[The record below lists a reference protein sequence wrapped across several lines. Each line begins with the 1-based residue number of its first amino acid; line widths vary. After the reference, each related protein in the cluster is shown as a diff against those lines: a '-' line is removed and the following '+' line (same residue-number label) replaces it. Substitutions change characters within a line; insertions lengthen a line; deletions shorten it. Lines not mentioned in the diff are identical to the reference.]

1 MVLCSVAEMSR
12 KMFVADTFK
21 GKLSLSAGSITVSRR
36 TIFSDTIVLYSTK
49 PRLLN
54 QFPIEVHFNGEDG
67 VDFGGVSR
75 DFFSAFWEEAY
86 TKMFDG
92 VSLVTPVCRADID
105 MNHFSVLGKILS
117 HGYLCCGF
125 LPTRICFPVLA
136 LVSLGLSIT
145 IRRKLFVKFFLESLS
160 HVDQVTMTVAL
171 EAKEFTQTMKTNIIC
186 ILSRFGCRD
195 IPTPQNLEHL
205 LYSQAQHQFKTQP
218 YAALSL
224 MHEGIPEKHRP
235 FWGAMKVDEL
245 CRIYEALTASPEK
258 VLEQVQEPTFASPDE
273 ERVFGYLQ
281 QYVGGMKVDEVKR
294 FVRFVTGSSVL
305 TGSNISITFNA
316 VTGLARRPFAH
327 TCSSQLELSYNYGT
341 YLEFASEFAALLGNE
356 DSWSMNSL

>member
-21 GKLSLSAGSITVSRR
+21 GKLSLSAGSITVSRC

-145 IRRKLFVKFFLESLS
+145 TCRKLFVKFFLESLS
-160 HVDQVTMTVAL
+160 HVDQMTMTVAL
-171 EAKEFTQTMKTNIIC
+171 EAKEFTQTMKTNIVTIWVQGYPH
-186 ILSRFGCRD
+186 SSKFG
-195 IPTPQNLEHL
+195 
-205 LYSQAQHQFKTQP
+205 
-218 YAALSL
+218 
-224 MHEGIPEKHRP
+224 
-235 FWGAMKVDEL
+235 
-245 CRIYEALTASPEK
+245 ASP
-258 VLEQVQEPTFASPDE
+258 VLPGSASVQNAT
-273 ERVFGYLQ
+273 LCC
-281 QYVGGMKVDEVKR
+281 
-294 FVRFVTGSSVL
+294 FVPH
-305 TGSNISITFNA
+305 A
-316 VTGLARRPFAH
+316 
-327 TCSSQLELSYNYGT
+327 
-341 YLEFASEFAALLGNE
+341 
-356 DSWSMNSL
+356 